1 MIDLDNA
8 SRATAVDSLLNFET
22 VKYYNNEDF
31 EIKKF
36 RDAIIK
42 YQEADWK
49 ASASLN
55 VLNTAQNATI
65 TIGLLVGC
73 LLCANRIV
81 DQRMNLGDF
90 VLFMTYIVQLYQPLN
105 WFGTYYRVIQQNF
118 IDMEKMMEL
127 FDQDS
132 LIKDDP
138 AAKELNATEGQIIF
152 DDVSFQ
158 YDEKTAAVHN
168 LSFKVE
174 PGQFVAFVGPSGA
187 GKSTIFRV
195 MSNLKYD
202 LSYISVTI

>member
-1 MIDLDNA
+1 MIDMDNA

-31 EIKKF
+31 EIKKY

-65 TIGLLVGC
+65 TVGLLVGC

-81 DQRMNLGDF
+81 NQQMGLGDF

-127 FDQDS
+127 FEQTS

-138 AAKELNATEGQIIF
+138 DAKELNATDGHIVF
-152 DDVSFQ
+152 DDVCFQ

-195 MSNLKYD
+195 NFTRNL
-202 LSYISVTI
+202 I